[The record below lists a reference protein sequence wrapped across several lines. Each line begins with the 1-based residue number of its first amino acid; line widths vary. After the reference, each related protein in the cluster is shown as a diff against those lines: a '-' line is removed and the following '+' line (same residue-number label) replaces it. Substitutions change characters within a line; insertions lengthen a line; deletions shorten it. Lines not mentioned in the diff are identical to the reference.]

1 METARSLEEFISC
14 GATDEAPGNH
24 PDGPGAVDGP
34 GAAIHPRRPP
44 ALLPRGQRGRLA
56 RQPGEGTPGRLGPAK
71 VRGAEN
77 PERPPR
83 CRERVPRNPRDEGVP
98 AKMARVIW
106 GFACV
111 PSKVTGRDGQ
121 VTSAFGVVPLTAIRG
136 HRPRQSRAL
145 TEEDR
150 RAAADRLQKVRSSR
164 GRTEDAQQ
172 NLRPDR
178 TIAPGWLL
186 RCHPGYH
193 GQ

>member
-83 CRERVPRNPRDEGVP
+83 CRERVPRNPRDEGVC
-98 AKMARVIW
+98 AKMARVI
-106 GFACV
+106 
-111 PSKVTGRDGQ
+111 
-121 VTSAFGVVPLTAIRG
+121 
-136 HRPRQSRAL
+136 
-145 TEEDR
+145 
-150 RAAADRLQKVRSSR
+150 
-164 GRTEDAQQ
+164 
-172 NLRPDR
+172 
-178 TIAPGWLL
+178 
-186 RCHPGYH
+186 
-193 GQ
+193 